1 MFSGC
6 QMDCR
11 SYRSWSQIICLGLEF
26 FDEFNVCLGAGRF
39 TPAMEMMNAETLDDE
54 YIQCVSGKVKPYKD
68 GYEIEILGLKIYS
81 NVE

>member
-1 MFSGC
+1 
-6 QMDCR
+6 MDCR

-26 FDEFNVCLGAGRF
+26 FDEFNGVWERVEF
-39 TPAMEMMNAETLDDE
+39 TPAMEMMNTETLDGE
-54 YIQCVSGKVKPYKD
+54 YIEYISGKVKPYKD